1 VDGSGN
7 HKAAAAEGDQGGP
20 ENNIA
25 LSAEVWS
32 VTPISR
38 DLLYIP
44 RRRTWDEWTETKRLE
59 SASQ

>member
-1 VDGSGN
+1 MGRVVTGRRPPPVMR
-7 HKAAAAEGDQGGP
+7 GGLK
-20 ENNIA
+20 NNMA

-44 RRRTWDEWTETKRLE
+44 MAPDLG
-59 SASQ
+59 